1 MAKIFK
7 GFKCEEELANRFYD
21 LPGNKSEILE
31 GLMKSYLESNKNFDV
46 AAIIYKRQLLSEEI
60 INLDI
65 EIENKL
71 APIMHNSLEE
81 DDFIKDEIPKKLK
94 MGIDWD
100 PITNLFNAKFKRNL
114 NPLELREVYYG
125 FSKDKEM

>member
-1 MAKIFK
+1 MAKVFK
-7 GFKCEEELANRFYD
+7 GFKCEEELATKFYS

-31 GLMKSYLESNKNFDV
+31 GLIKSYLESSKSFEV
-46 AAIIYKRQLLSEEI
+46 ATILYKRQLLSEEI

-71 APIMHNSLEE
+71 APLMHNSLEE
-81 DDFIKDEIPKKLK
+81 DNFIKDEIPKKLK
-94 MGIDWD
+94 LGIDWD
-100 PITNLFNAKFKRNL
+100 PITKLFNAKFKKDF